1 MGISFL
7 VQRSFL
13 CINAELPAGPALPLK
28 SNRLPNHQLTEE
40 VIYRWF
46 YRIKGLKHAVS
57 CRTRE
62 GGCLLHCVISS
73 LKR

>member
-28 SNRLPNHQLTEE
+28 SNRLPNHQPTEE
-40 VIYRWF
+40 VIYR
-46 YRIKGLKHAVS
+46 
-57 CRTRE
+57 
-62 GGCLLHCVISS
+62 
-73 LKR
+73 